1 MAFVS
6 TLRARKVAD
15 CVTLSSSLL
24 VSRVSWFS
32 LVRAASTTPASA
44 TSHLWWTVVDAS
56 STGGP
61 KATAT
66 GARPTLRRARHRARS
81 SPRQP
86 RPAEMG
92 VGADLQQAR
101 RGGLG
106 KRERESSGRQASSA
120 QRAIHYKY
128 CRRISAIMGLG
139 VCFQTRYF

>member
-6 TLRARKVAD
+6 TLRAQKVAD

-44 TSHLWWTVVDAS
+44 TSHLWWTVVDAA

-66 GARPTLRRARHRARS
+66 GARPTLRRARHGREAV
-81 SPRQP
+81 PANHVRQ
-86 RPAEMG
+86 RW
-92 VGADLQQAR
+92 
-101 RGGLG
+101 
-106 KRERESSGRQASSA
+106 ESSA
-120 QRAIHYKY
+120 RALFSWCGFYKK
-128 CRRISAIMGLG
+128 RKGKD
-139 VCFQTRYF
+139 